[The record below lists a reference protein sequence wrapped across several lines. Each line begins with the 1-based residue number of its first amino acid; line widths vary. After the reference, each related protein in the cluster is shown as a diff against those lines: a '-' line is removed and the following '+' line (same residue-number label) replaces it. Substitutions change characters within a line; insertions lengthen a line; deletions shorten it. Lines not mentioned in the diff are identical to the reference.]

1 MRRKVVLSLSSKTW
15 YSQHFDLQAVAEQ
28 IPLLVQG
35 VRGSQAQP
43 DSPSAQLALIAAS
56 QSFLQARH
64 SPLLRPRPPHLSKTL
79 GLPQSEYLLVAKT
92 EPECLL
98 HSASVH

>member
-1 MRRKVVLSLSSKTW
+1 MRRDEKKGSSFPKFKNMVLT
-15 YSQHFDLQAVAEQ
+15 HFDLQAVAEQ

-64 SPLLRPRPPHLSKTL
+64 SPLLRPRPSSPFQDLRSPT
-79 GLPQSEYLLVAKT
+79 V
-92 EPECLL
+92 
-98 HSASVH
+98 